1 VQNPPCRMA
10 RGKFWRKLMRTRG
23 WVIFGVA
30 VVIAGVGAWTVHRVV
45 EQAHIGTAYV
55 AKLTCSCLFVSHRSL
70 QSCATDYDA
79 AAVRPLTREVA
90 AQSVTVSAL
99 GHVIATRAVFEPGFG
114 CHLVN

>member
-1 VQNPPCRMA
+1 MA
-10 RGKFWRKLMRTRG
+10 RCKSRSGDTKFMRTRG
-23 WVIFGVA
+23 WVIVGAAA
-30 VVIAGVGAWTVHRVV
+30 VFVVVGAWAAHRVV

-90 AQSVTVSAL
+90 GQSVTVSAL
-99 GHVIATRAVFEPGFG
+99 GHVITARAVFEQSFG

>member
-1 VQNPPCRMA
+1 
-10 RGKFWRKLMRTRG
+10 MRTRDWMIIG
-23 WVIFGVA
+23 IA
-30 VVIAGVGAWTVHRVV
+30 VVLVGAGTLFAHRLV

-55 AKLTCSCLFVSHRSL
+55 AKLTCSCLYVSRRSL

-90 AQSVTVSAL
+90 GQSVTVSAL
-99 GHVIATRAVFEPGFG
+99 GHLIASRAVFEQGFG